1 MRPLV
6 LLVLFWALLVSTV
19 APARAAQSGQSPA
32 ERDSASYQF
41 LLARHLESIGRVDE
55 AIKAYERAI
64 ALDSGSAELR
74 AELAGLYAR
83 QDNALEAV
91 ANAEAAL
98 ARDPANQEAN
108 RILGTVYAA
117 YAERRLAMRKG
128 EDPATYPARAIAA
141 LEKAR
146 GDGFDIGLD
155 LVLGRLYLQT
165 GAFDKAVPVLARVV
179 ERQPALVDA
188 AILLATAQQ
197 GAGQSAQAVETLERA
212 LRENPESFRA
222 QMRLAEVYEQ
232 DEQWN
237 EAANALA
244 RAQELNPRAP
254 MVARR
259 RAVALLSAGRAAESR
274 DLLLATITSGR
285 ADSKDPILL
294 YLLAE
299 SQRVT
304 KDLDAAKA
312 TAEKLI
318 AADPEDVRGLHVLSL
333 ILQDKGDVKGAEK
346 TLRDLIARDP
356 LDANALNSLGYMFA
370 ERGERLDE
378 AITLVQRALKIEPG
392 NPSYLDS
399 LGWAYFQQGQID
411 LADPALTEAADK
423 LKDSSVV
430 QDHLGDLR
438 FKQRRFADAAAAWE
452 RALVG
457 DGQSIDRAKI
467 EGKIRE
473 ARGRM

>member
-6 LLVLFWALLVSTV
+6 LLALLLLTLTPASA
-19 APARAAQSGQSPA
+19 APSAQTTP
-32 ERDSASYQF
+32 ERDDAGYQF
-41 LLARHLESIGRVDE
+41 LLARHLESIGRVEE

-165 GAFDKAVPVLARVV
+165 GVFDKAVPLLGQVV
-179 ERQPALVDA
+179 ERQPGLVDA

-212 LRENPESFRA
+212 LQENPESFRV
-222 QMRLAEVYEQ
+222 QMRLAEVYEH

-254 MVARR
+254 MIARR
-259 RAVALLSAGRAAESR
+259 RAVALLSAGRAPESR
-274 DLLLATITSGR
+274 DLLLATIGSGR
-285 ADSKDPILL
+285 ADAKDPILL

-318 AADPEDVRGLHVLSL
+318 AADPEDARGLHVLSL

-378 AITLVQRALKIEPG
+378 AVTLVQRALKIEPG

-399 LGWAYFQQGQID
+399 LGWAYFQQGRID
-411 LADPALTEAADK
+411 LADQPLTEAADK

-438 FKQRRFADAAAAWE
+438 FKQRRFGDAAAAWE
-452 RALVG
+452 RALSG